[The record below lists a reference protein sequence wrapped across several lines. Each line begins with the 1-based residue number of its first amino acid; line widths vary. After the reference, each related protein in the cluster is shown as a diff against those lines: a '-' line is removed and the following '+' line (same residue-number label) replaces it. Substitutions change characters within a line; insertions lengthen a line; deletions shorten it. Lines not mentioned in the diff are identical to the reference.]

1 MAAPRPWREVAAGYD
16 AGAGTYDQRHADP
29 AARRR
34 VARIEA
40 PLLAAILGRA
50 RLLELGVGTGRLLAD
65 LARVPGTRVAV
76 GIDVSAAMLAEAARK
91 HLTVVRADAHHLP
104 FADAR
109 FDAVLAGGGVFRYLD
124 AAPAL
129 AECARV
135 LVAGGVLAIHQFAA
149 SPLRLRGRAHARAP
163 DPRVRE
169 LHHVDDLLRPA
180 TAAGFDVVRV
190 VRTRSLPVP
199 PHVVEIPAWL
209 DRATS
214 RPLWTQLVVIL
225 RRAVNAPGSRAHQ
238 LPILP

>member
-1 MAAPRPWREVAAGYD
+1 MAAPRPWREVASGYD

-29 AARRR
+29 VARRR
-34 VARIEA
+34 AARIEA
-40 PLLAAILGRA
+40 PLLAAVRGRA

-65 LARVPGTRVAV
+65 LARAPGTRVAV

-91 HLTVVRADAHHLP
+91 HLAVARADAHHLP

-149 SPLRLRGRAHARAP
+149 SPLRLRGLSRVP

-169 LHHVDDLLRPA
+169 LRHVDDLLRPA
-180 TAAGFDVVRV
+180 TAAGFEVVRV

-199 PHVVEIPAWL
+199 PHVVEIPPWL
-209 DRATS
+209 DRVTP
-214 RPLWTQLVVIL
+214 RPLWTQLVAIL
-225 RRAVNAPGSRAHQ
+225 HRRAP
-238 LPILP
+238 